1 MEIIPIKCSAPYN
14 VYLGE
19 NLISNLSQFIDKN
32 YSCALIITDDNVDK
46 IYSENCI
53 QNLKNCFPLYKYV
66 FPHGETSKNIN
77 EYIKITNFM
86 AEKSMDRKSLVIAL
100 GGGVTGDLS
109 GFVSSTYMRGI
120 DFIQIP
126 TSLLAM
132 VDSSVGGKTA
142 VDTPSGK
149 NMLGTF
155 CQPKAV
161 ICDINTLSTLPS
173 EYISDG
179 LGEIIKYSILNGG
192 ELFQK
197 LSNHFTGQDIKIISH
212 CIKIKA
218 EIVAAD
224 EFEENSRQLLNLGHT
239 FGHAIELLS
248 DFKLSHGKAVA
259 KGIYLIAEISYKNR
273 LCSEEVFR
281 EIQNLLNF
289 HGFNLQ
295 IPYTYQQIF
304 DIIKHDKKKNG
315 EFINL
320 VIPENIGNCKIMKIS
335 FNQLYQMMIQ
345 E

>member
-1 MEIIPIKCSAPYN
+1 MEIIPIKCSVPYN

-19 NLISNLSQFIDKN
+19 NLISNLNLFIDKN

-53 QNLKNCFPLYKYV
+53 QSLNHLFPIYKYV
-66 FPHGETSKNIN
+66 FPHGESSKNIN

-86 AEKSMDRKSLVIAL
+86 AEKSMDRKSLIIAL

-142 VDTPSGK
+142 VDTPFGK

-155 CQPKAV
+155 YQPKAV
-161 ICDINTLSTLPS
+161 ICDINTLSTLPN
-173 EYISDG
+173 EYINDG
-179 LGEIIKYSILNGG
+179 LGEIVKYCILSGG
-192 ELFQK
+192 ELFRK
-197 LSNHFTGQDIKIISH
+197 LSKPFNCNNKEIISD
-212 CIKIKA
+212 CIKIKS
-218 EIVAAD
+218 EIVSSD
-224 EFEENSRQLLNLGHT
+224 EFEEGTRQLLNLGHT
-239 FGHAIELLS
+239 FGHCIELLS

-259 KGIYLIAEISYKNR
+259 KGIYLIADISYKNK

-281 EIQNLLNF
+281 EIKNLLNF

-295 IPYTYQQIF
+295 IPYTYQEIF

-320 VIPENIGNCKIMKIS
+320 VIPENIGKCKIIKIS
-335 FNQLYQMMIQ
+335 FNELHQMMIQ